1 MSAGRELCY
10 GLIASRHP
18 ACRGSQSVGLIS
30 TPIKMTFHAARG
42 IWSQANKGKTAC
54 NKSVNTNKV
63 QCYEHLCCR
72 FPFQTALFA
81 PFLFFF
87 PPGCHLRITVPSVY
101 TCSVCEFFWVDLS
114 LLLLQR
120 CGDYFSYPLHRCYY
134 RPRSGVKISVI
145 AAPAHHPLGTYVV
158 SMTCIC
164 QCDARIK

>member
-72 FPFQTALFA
+72 FPLQTALFA

-87 PPGCHLRITVPSVY
+87 PLVATSELLFLVCIRVLCVSFFRLTSRCCCCRDVGTILVILCTVVITVPAAGSR
-101 TCSVCEFFWVDLS
+101 S
-114 LLLLQR
+114 L
-120 CGDYFSYPLHRCYY
+120 
-134 RPRSGVKISVI
+134 
-145 AAPAHHPLGTYVV
+145 
-158 SMTCIC
+158 
-164 QCDARIK
+164 